1 MRLFGLYL
9 GDTSLKRLAYTSA
22 GYNRQPRI
30 LASINCCV
38 MVVGFWFNV
47 VMAFDVIFIFI
58 FYLCRDKMYTFIL
71 FSLWCVLIAINAT
84 LCLFVLCVLF
94 NDTRKSRFGY
104 SLMRLCSI
112 NTTAILE
119 KVKTKSTRG
128 IIVFGF
134 ISIFSIAGTLMTYLL
149 LEINVA
155 DNEP

>member
-1 MRLFGLYL
+1 MRLFVLYL

-22 GYNRQPRI
+22 GYYRQPSI

-47 VMAFDVIFIFI
+47 VMAFDVIFG
-58 FYLCRDKMYTFIL
+58 RDKMYTFIL
-71 FSLWCVLIAINAT
+71 FSLWCVLIAINST

-119 KVKTKSTRG
+119 KVKTKSTKG

-134 ISIFSIAGTLMTYLL
+134 VSIFSAAGTLMTYLL

-155 DNEP
+155 ENEHWSQ

>member
-1 MRLFGLYL
+1 MRLFVLYL

-22 GYNRQPRI
+22 GYYRQPSI

-47 VMAFDVIFIFI
+47 VMAFDVIFG
-58 FYLCRDKMYTFIL
+58 RDKMYTFIL
-71 FSLWCVLIAINAT
+71 FSLWCVLIAINST

-134 ISIFSIAGTLMTYLL
+134 ISIFSTACTLMTYLL

>member
-1 MRLFGLYL
+1 MRLFGLYRYKF

-22 GYNRQPRI
+22 GYNRQPSI

-47 VMAFDVIFIFI
+47 LMAFDVIFGG
-58 FYLCRDKMYTFIL
+58 DKMYTFIL
-71 FSLWCVLIAINAT
+71 FSLWCVLIALNAT
-84 LCLFVLCVLF
+84 LCLFVLCVPF
-94 NDTRKSRFGY
+94 NDTRKSRFGF

-134 ISIFSIAGTLMTYLL
+134 ISIFSTACTLMTYLL

>member
-9 GDTSLKRLAYTSA
+9 EDTSLKRLAYTSA
-22 GYNRQPRI
+22 GYNRQPSI

-47 VMAFDVIFIFI
+47 VMAFDVIFG
-58 FYLCRDKMYTFIL
+58 RDKMYTFIL
-71 FSLWCVLIAINAT
+71 FSLWCVLIALNVT
-84 LCLFVLCVLF
+84 LCLFVLCVPF
-94 NDTRKSRFGY
+94 NDTRKSRFGF

-134 ISIFSIAGTLMTYLL
+134 ISIFSTACTLMTYLL